1 MISRWLFRDDIVI
14 SRGTTMTTFDD
25 VSKKDDRMLISTTS
39 LADPSKLIWTVYRMT
54 QYDNLSWGWYPMT
67 QEEVDRY
74 HALLLLQP

>member
-39 LADPSKLIWTVYRMT
+39 LADPSKLIWAVYRMT